1 MTEPL
6 KYHFVLPGMGGAV
19 GGANVLLWLAEVL
32 RAAGYDTAA
41 LYPVDRYRYPFQ
53 PYGGETVFHPG
64 LGRMLD
70 PALHK
75 RIRLRLGLRKQCSG
89 PASRV
94 FVPSPRDVFVLPEF
108 LYPNA
113 IRGLGTAQYVL
124 AAQDVF
130 GFTRAF
136 LRDMADTPPRHPGFG
151 AIVTTS
157 VASHAAVSA
166 FLGRPCHCL
175 QLPVCMGGLF
185 WRTDKKLQIA
195 YMPRKRKEESA
206 LVTAALRTR
215 PGLKNIP
222 ILPIQGVS
230 NAERNR
236 ILSESLIFL
245 SFSEQE
251 GFGLPPAEAMATGC
265 IVIGY
270 TGVGGNEYFTPETGF
285 PIEDNDILTFVQ
297 TVEQVV
303 ARFQAEPEPLN
314 RLRRHAAETIAA
326 SYDEAT
332 SRTRAL
338 QVWQEIDA
346 GLKADRAGR

>member
-1 MTEPL
+1 MTEPM
-6 KYHFVLPGMGGAV
+6 KYHFILPAMSRAV
-19 GGANVLLWLAEVL
+19 GGVNVLLWLAEVL
-32 RAAGYDTAA
+32 RTAGYDTAA
-41 LYPVDRYRYPFQ
+41 LYPIDRYRYPFQ

-70 PALHK
+70 PGLLK
-75 RIRLRLGLRKQCSG
+75 RIRLWYDLRKYCNG
-89 PASRV
+89 PRGRV
-94 FVPSPRDVFVLPEF
+94 FAPSARDVFVLPEF
-108 LYPNA
+108 IYPNVL
-113 IRGLGTAQYVL
+113 RGLGQARHVL

-136 LRDMADTPPRHPGFG
+136 LRDMADGSPRHPGLD

-157 VASHAAVSA
+157 DASHAAVSS
-166 FLGRPCHCL
+166 FLGRPCHRL
-175 QLPVCMGGLF
+175 QLPVCTGDLS
-185 WRTDKKLQIA
+185 WRADKKLQIA
-195 YMPRKRKEESA
+195 YMPRKRREEST

-215 PGLKNIP
+215 PGLKDIP

-230 NAERNR
+230 NTERNR

-251 GFGLPPAEAMATGC
+251 GFGLPPAEAMAAGC
-265 IVIGY
+265 LVIGY

-285 PIEDNDILTFVQ
+285 PIEDNDILAFVQ

-303 ARFQAEPEPLN
+303 SRFRANPELLN

-326 SYDEAT
+326 RYGEAT
-332 SRTRAL
+332 ARTRAL
-338 QVWQEIDA
+338 EVWGQIDA
-346 GLKADRAGR
+346 QLKTGRV